1 MAARVRAG
9 LAAFGALGVLLVAGC
24 APQPGTPTTPAPAST
39 SASAPSSASSAPVT
53 EPTSVSAPTSAAG
66 EPTTAS
72 ATGEAGSG
80 ETVTCEYPAA
90 STPARPVDPPP
101 TKDVPASGTVQVTLE
116 MTEGPVSITMDR
128 AAAPC
133 TVNSFVSLASQ
144 GYYDDTSCHR
154 LVDQGIYIL
163 QCGDPS
169 ATGRGGPGYRY
180 PDELDSAVK
189 LPSGPQG
196 SVLYPA
202 GSVAMANAGAN
213 TNGSQFFL
221 VWAETPLL
229 PKYNY
234 FGTMDADS
242 LEVVTSIASRGV
254 SGTEAPKPISEAKIQ
269 RVSLG

>member
-1 MAARVRAG
+1 MCPATRHPDDPGSRLDKRFGAQQCVQRAG
-9 LAAFGALGVLLVAGC
+9 DRTDLGVGPDKC
-24 APQPGTPTTPAPAST
+24 G
-39 SASAPSSASSAPVT
+39 
-53 EPTSVSAPTSAAG
+53 G

-101 TKDVPASGTVQVTLE
+101 TQDVPASGTVQVTLE